1 MTTSPTPPHDLRSND
16 DAGIAGTLHT
26 PDPAAVERLKRLM
39 AQQQPRPRHAEA
51 GKRVYSGD
59 RIAANIQRAAE
70 AVTARRTF
78 VLTDDELADVEQRR
92 ANGETWK
99 AIAADYGVSHTT
111 LMAAVARY
119 KAAQRKARP

>member
-1 MTTSPTPPHDLRSND
+1 MT
-16 DAGIAGTLHT
+16 
-26 PDPAAVERLKRLM
+26 
-39 AQQQPRPRHAEA
+39 
-51 GKRVYSGD
+51 
-59 RIAANIQRAAE
+59 
-70 AVTARRTF
+70 
-78 VLTDDELADVEQRR
+78 DVEQRR